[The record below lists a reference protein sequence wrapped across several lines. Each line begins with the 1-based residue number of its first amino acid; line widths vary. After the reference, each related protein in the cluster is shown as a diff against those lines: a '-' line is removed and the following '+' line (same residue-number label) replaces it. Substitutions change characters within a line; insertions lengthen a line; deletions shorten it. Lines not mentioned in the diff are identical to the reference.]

1 MSQHPAASHPQPSL
15 LATQVAAATQV
26 AVSDGIALPHI
37 LTTSSDF
44 LRFKERQTLFVDKTA
59 LLQELVDLGRVFLAR
74 PKCFGKTL
82 LISLLEELFT
92 HGTQHFEHL
101 AIADIWHE
109 QQYQVLKLSF
119 LHLRDPATFEQE
131 LCTELRAACDH
142 AGFHEIYDFIPE
154 CHDFAILFTRVTCE
168 VLKDQQVVVLIDDWD
183 APLTSNLHDQASFE
197 ANSKHLFAV
206 YKLLRECESIWF
218 LLITGTARYHTSSLH
233 TGDNITNISI
243 DNNFAAL
250 VGYTEEELR
259 TYFAPYL
266 ARSAALYHLSEEA
279 LLEKIR
285 DYYGSFCF
293 DELGQVRVYN
303 PCDINRFFAQV
314 AQDPNNAP
322 LFKPFWL
329 QESAVPR
336 TIMSALRDYQP
347 DLTCLEQLKTEG
359 IKLVHYDISA
369 AYHYDDMSLVKFLLQ
384 TGFLTIKEKLDD
396 CQETELVDLFEYR
409 CNFTNVEV
417 EKFFIELVMS
427 YVTDQEEDN
436 LSSGIKTYA
445 QHLISGLKAHD
456 MERAVHAINAML
468 SCVHYDLQPAQ
479 SREVF
484 YRVLIAL
491 FLQIKLDPPH
501 VRQEVGNNIGRSDIE
516 ALIGNDLFVFELKL
530 IPIKKKKSKHSADST
545 AGEQAQAA
553 QDDDIN
559 LDPPSLA
566 TQTRIALNAFDQI
579 IGNSYGSASFSRVVE
594 HWYGVVL
601 VISEATRQIC
611 YWRYF
616 TTNQELGC
624 GAVEPISINNLP
636 QVTTE

>member
-1 MSQHPAASHPQPSL
+1 MDQHPATAHPQPSL
-15 LATQVAAATQV
+15 LATQIAAATQV

-44 LRFKERQTLFVDKTA
+44 LSFKERQTLFVDKTA

-92 HGTQHFEHL
+92 HGTQQFEHL
-101 AIADIWHE
+101 AIADLWQE

-131 LCTELRAACDH
+131 LCAELRAACYH
-142 AGFHEIYDFIPE
+142 AGFHDIYDFIPE
-154 CHDFAILFTRVTCE
+154 CNNFNILFLRVISE
-168 VLKDQQVVVLIDDWD
+168 VLKEKYVVVLIDDWD
-183 APLTSNLHDQASFE
+183 APLTSNLHDRADFE
-197 ANSKHLFAV
+197 GNSKHLFAV

-218 LLITGTARYHTSSLH
+218 LLITGTARYHNSSLH

-243 DNNFAAL
+243 DSNFAAL

-266 ARSAALYHLSEEA
+266 ARSAALCHISEEA

-322 LFKPFWL
+322 LFKPFLL

-336 TIMSALRDYQP
+336 TIMSALKDYQS
-347 DLTCLEQLKTEG
+347 DLTCLEPLKADG

-396 CQETELVDLFEYR
+396 CQETELVDLLDYR

-417 EKFFIELVMS
+417 ENSFSALILAYITGQKHACLG
-427 YVTDQEEDN
+427 QET
-436 LSSGIKTYA
+436 KARA
-445 QHLISGLKAHD
+445 QGLLEALQAHD
-456 MERAVHAINAML
+456 IECVVRNINEL
-468 SCVHYDLQPAQ
+468 LDSVNFKLWPSPAQ
-479 SREVF
+479 LAR
-484 YRVLIAL
+484 YRMLLVL
-491 FLQIKLDPPH
+491 FLQVMLDTTL
-501 VRQEVGNNIGRSDIE
+501 VRQTGTQHEGYGDVA
-516 ALIGNDLFVFELKL
+516 ALSHHELFAFELQLLPAHAANPAQVTPKRL
-530 IPIKKKKSKHSADST
+530 VPHDLDQAI
-545 AGEQAQAA
+545 GQRMGREQLC
-553 QDDDIN
+553 IE
-559 LDPPSLA
+559 
-566 TQTRIALNAFDQI
+566 R
-579 IGNSYGSASFSRVVE
+579 
-594 HWYGVVL
+594 WYGVVL
-601 VISEATRQIC
+601 VLSEATHQVC
-611 YWRYF
+611 AWRAIEPHEATQL
-616 TTNQELGC
+616 TT
-624 GAVEPISINNLP
+624 A
-636 QVTTE
+636 